1 MTKRFQVQLIAVF
14 TAIILLPALDR
25 GFAGEPP
32 NALLDTRDARI
43 DELEQAVAGLQQQID
58 TLQGSSTSEAAGIL
72 GSDAWSEICNS
83 VPTSSGPPFSHGVVY
98 DNGWTLR
105 PLDPQRTPYELTISL
120 HNQFRHTGFASDDP
134 FYTNSAGR
142 VVPTPDRND
151 FDINRGRLVFSGYA
165 IDPLLEFYAN
175 VDYNTVADQQIQ
187 MLMAWIRHPFNP
199 AFNLAYGLGKVP
211 GTWEW
216 QESSRFTL
224 GAERSLATT
233 FFRPSMTAGI
243 WADGEL
249 QSGLHYR
256 ALIGDGFNTF
266 SLNASEVDT
275 NLVYSGLLWWEPR
288 GAFGVGFSDIE
299 NHQQPVVRFGNA
311 FTYSRQDADPLG
323 EPGPEQTVVRL
334 SDGTRLVE
342 TGSLAPGVTV
352 NRFDLSLYTIH
363 AGLKAH
369 GNSLTGEYFFRWL
382 SNLDGTGPLPRSSI
396 FDHGFFVQGGTFVI
410 PRSLEL
416 FGRGSAVFG
425 PFGDGSELA
434 GGVNWYVKNKR
445 DWRFTFDIARIDD
458 SPAQQDRTGF
468 LAGASGLLVRTQFW
482 TYF

>member
-1 MTKRFQVQLIAVF
+1 MRRFRLPMLIGWVAL
-14 TAIILLPALDR
+14 ILLTLEDR
-25 GFAGEPP
+25 GLATEPP
-32 NALLDTRDARI
+32 IELLDGRDARI
-43 DELEQAVAGLQQQID
+43 DELEQAVAGLQQQIEA
-58 TLQGSSTSEAAGIL
+58 LQDCSGSLVPGIPGCDVCPEVCAA
-72 GSDAWSEICNS
+72 S
-83 VPTSSGPPFSHGVVY
+83 PTSQDKPVSHGVVY

-105 PLDPQRTPYELTISL
+105 PLDPRRTPYELTLSL
-120 HNQFRHTGFASDDP
+120 HNQFRYTGFASDDP
-134 FYTNSAGR
+134 FYINSAGR

-275 NLVYSGLLWWEPR
+275 NLVYSGLLWWEPC
-288 GAFGVGFSDIE
+288 GAFGIGFSDLDD
-299 NHQQPVVRFGNA
+299 HQQPVVRFGSA
-311 FTYSRQDADPLG
+311 FTYSRQDADPIG
-323 EPGPEQTVVRL
+323 GPGPEQTVVRL

-342 TGSLAPGVTV
+342 AGSLAPGVTV
-352 NRFDLSLYTIH
+352 NQFDLSLYTIH
-363 AGLKAH
+363 GGLKSR

-382 SNLDGTGPLPRSSI
+382 SSLSGTGPLPRTSI

-410 PRSLEL
+410 PRSVEL

-468 LAGASGLLVRTQFW
+468 LAGASGLLIRTQFW